1 MGQHGRADRV
11 RRRTM
16 LSGGW
21 VCSFSGYCYQ
31 CGEHTPSV
39 ECPGEETQSFLLFY
53 QCCKMQVRNKEKRG
67 KGGGGECEG
76 PLVRSGMPASRMR
89 PSSLFPG
96 DVEEKAHPKC
106 QPVLKPVRIQKI
118 MPLYKKDIF
127 KKQQNRPKLEN
138 LKGRRKCV

>member
-1 MGQHGRADRV
+1 
-11 RRRTM
+11 M

-67 KGGGGECEG
+67 KVGGNVKVLGLGQ
-76 PLVRSGMPASRMR
+76 R
-89 PSSLFPG
+89 
-96 DVEEKAHPKC
+96 C
-106 QPVLKPVRIQKI
+106 QPP
-118 MPLYKKDIF
+118 
-127 KKQQNRPKLEN
+127 
-138 LKGRRKCV
+138 G